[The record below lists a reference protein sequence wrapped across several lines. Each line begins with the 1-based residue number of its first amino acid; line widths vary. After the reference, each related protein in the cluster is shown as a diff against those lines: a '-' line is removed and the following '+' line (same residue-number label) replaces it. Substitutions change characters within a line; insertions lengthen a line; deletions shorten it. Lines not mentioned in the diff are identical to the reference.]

1 MCPQDDENLP
11 RESIVPGSLGEPE
24 VDLAPAQFR
33 ISTFASLAIPD
44 YRWYWIG
51 LLAYFS
57 AMQMQ
62 MLAQG
67 WLVYQMTDSVVALGL
82 VSATFGIPIL
92 LFSMIG
98 GVLADRLDKRQI
110 MIVTQIALSVLMLII
125 AILVSTNTIRLWH
138 LVIGAFLAGLAFVFN
153 VPARQSIIPE
163 LVDRNRLLNSISL
176 NSLGMNATRIVGPGI
191 AGALIALVSISLVY
205 YIVAALYILAAVSLY
220 GISKN
225 RVPTL
230 NVGVTDTSKTAKSI
244 FSTDIAGFLSK
255 LWIDLKEGINYVL
268 QSRAILLLM
277 LMAFVPLTF
286 GLPYLN
292 LMPVFAKDIFQMG
305 AEGLGFM
312 AAAAGLGAM
321 AGSLVIASLGD
332 FRHKGML
339 ILVLAL
345 VFGLSLIAFSLSQN
359 FGLSMAMLL
368 IVGGAGAGYMAVNN
382 TLIQSNTPPRML
394 GRVMSIYVLT
404 FSLMPLGTLPIS
416 AIAEMIG
423 VGTAIALGGIIVFAF
438 TVVMALS
445 QSTLRHLP

>member
-1 MCPQDDENLP
+1 
-11 RESIVPGSLGEPE
+11 VG
-24 VDLAPAQFR
+24 VTPAQLR

-62 MLAQG
+62 MIAQG
-67 WLVYQMTDSVVALGL
+67 WLVYQITDSVVALGL
-82 VSATFGIPIL
+82 VSAALGIPML
-92 LFSMIG
+92 LFSLFG
-98 GVLADRLDKRQI
+98 GVIADQLDKRQI
-110 MIVTQIALSVLMLII
+110 MIVTQIALSVLMLIL
-125 AILVSTNTIRLWH
+125 AVLVSTNAITFWH
-138 LVIGAFLAGLAFVFN
+138 LVIGSFLTGLAFVFN
-153 VPARQSIIPE
+153 VPARQAIIPE

-176 NSLGMNATRIVGPGI
+176 NSLGMNVTRIVGPSI

-205 YIVAALYILAAVSLY
+205 YIVAALYVLAAISLY

-230 NVGVTDTSKTAKSI
+230 NLGAADTNKTAKYI
-244 FSTDIAGFLSK
+244 FSTDITGFLSK
-255 LWIDLKEGINYVL
+255 LWIDLKEGIGYMR
-268 QSRAILLLM
+268 QSKTILLL
-277 LMAFVPLTF
+277 LAMAFIPIAF

-305 AEGLGFM
+305 AEGLGFLM
-312 AAAAGLGAM
+312 AAAGLGAM
-321 AGSLVIASLGD
+321 AGSLIIASLGD

-368 IVGGAGAGYMAVNN
+368 IVGGAGAGYMTVNN
-382 TLIQSNTPPRML
+382 TLIQSNTPPKML
-394 GRVMSIYVLT
+394 GRVMSIYIMT
-404 FSLMPLGTLPIS
+404 FSLMPLGTLPIA

-438 TVVMALS
+438 TAVMALS